1 MILQYSA
8 SRSSRPSRGS
18 TDRTSCSCWTR
29 TPDLLCSPCGR
40 HSCRHHQ
47 ARHSHP
53 HPRHKGHQECSTSYR
68 YNSSQ
73 HISDL
78 VSALEEHFQTRMSWT
93 RWLSARHWARRSS
106 RPSRDSRDRT
116 CGSCYSR
123 TPGPADTRSDHHCPR
138 HPRARHSHPR
148 HSHRGPQ
155 GCSTAARYSYDQ
167 RISDLLVAGVVDFLV
182 VLMVY

>member
-1 MILQYSA
+1 
-8 SRSSRPSRGS
+8 
-18 TDRTSCSCWTR
+18 
-29 TPDLLCSPCGR
+29 
-40 HSCRHHQ
+40 
-47 ARHSHP
+47 
-53 HPRHKGHQECSTSYR
+53 
-68 YNSSQ
+68 
-73 HISDL
+73 
-78 VSALEEHFQTRMSWT
+78 MSWT
-93 RWLSARHWARRSS
+93 RWLSALHWARHSS

-167 RISDLLVAGVVDFLV
+167 RISDLESFKNIVKLWLSSHALNIYSVVTIQTLLAKIHLPDSWFKRWTILI
-182 VLMVY
+182 LTPTLCRIKACSQFQLWAQHFEIS